1 MSIFVIGHQGI
12 IQTGVLPIHNNSA
25 RDMHFICIDWTLWGL
40 STHIDQRVVICSD
53 DGLSAGKTLFD
64 TNLVSIVLLGI
75 KFIEM
80 LFEMQTFVL
89 KKKHEMKYKKCRLPN
104 GGHFFTPQ
112 I

>member
-1 MSIFVIGHQGI
+1 MTLLLRRLSAGTLYGATKPHWVKLRQS
-12 IQTGVLPIHNNSA
+12 IHNNSA

-80 LFEMQTFVL
+80 FFEMQTFVW
-89 KKKHEMKYKKCRLPN
+89 KK
-104 GGHFFTPQ
+104 
-112 I
+112 